1 MDFSFKD
8 KFCKHFV
15 SLRQF
20 YNEVHVSFNIDR
32 CLPSRTDKIKISLF
46 HDEKLDVEKKKRS
59 LDQFAKKCKL
69 CKCSW
74 QVPCEIVT
82 YLSDFSYGS
91 ILFDRDYKYVT
102 CFEFRR
108 PSDETFVHNDITFD

>member
-46 HDEKLDVEKKKRS
+46 HDEKLDVEKKK
-59 LDQFAKKCKL
+59 KL
-69 CKCSW
+69 
-74 QVPCEIVT
+74 
-82 YLSDFSYGS
+82 GS
-91 ILFDRDYKYVT
+91 ICKEVQTLQMQLA
-102 CFEFRR
+102 
-108 PSDETFVHNDITFD
+108 SSL

>member
-20 YNEVHVSFNIDR
+20 YNEVHVIFNIDR

-46 HDEKLDVEKKKRS
+46 HDEKLDVEKKK
-59 LDQFAKKCKL
+59 KL
-69 CKCSW
+69 
-74 QVPCEIVT
+74 
-82 YLSDFSYGS
+82 GS
-91 ILFDRDYKYVT
+91 ICKEVQTLQMQLA
-102 CFEFRR
+102 
-108 PSDETFVHNDITFD
+108 SSL

>member
-46 HDEKLDVEKKKRS
+46 HDEKLDVEKKKKEAWINLQRS
-59 LDQFAKKCKL
+59 ANFANAVGKFLVKL
-69 CKCSW
+69 
-74 QVPCEIVT
+74 
-82 YLSDFSYGS
+82 
-91 ILFDRDYKYVT
+91 
-102 CFEFRR
+102 
-108 PSDETFVHNDITFD
+108 

>member
-46 HDEKLDVEKKKRS
+46 HDEKLDVEKKK
-59 LDQFAKKCKL
+59 KKL
-69 CKCSW
+69 
-74 QVPCEIVT
+74 
-82 YLSDFSYGS
+82 GS
-91 ILFDRDYKYVT
+91 ICKEV
-102 CFEFRR
+102 
-108 PSDETFVHNDITFD
+108 ETLQMQLASSL

>member
-46 HDEKLDVEKKKRS
+46 HDEKLDVEKKKKLRS
-59 LDQFAKKCKL
+59 ICKEVQTL
-69 CKCSW
+69 QMQLASS
-74 QVPCEIVT
+74 
-82 YLSDFSYGS
+82 L
-91 ILFDRDYKYVT
+91 
-102 CFEFRR
+102 
-108 PSDETFVHNDITFD
+108 